1 MRQRQAV
8 NQIVLTDNERAVL
21 EDLALSHIGGKSPQ
35 ARRARIILL
44 SAQGRTAG
52 EICRILGCAGQ
63 TVNSWRR
70 RFLKSGLTGLQNAT
84 TTRGS
89 AFPP

>member
-8 NQIVLTDNERAVL
+8 QIVLTDNEKAVL

-44 SAQGRTAG
+44 SAQGRTAA

-70 RFLKSGLTGLQNAT
+70 RFLKSGVAGLQKAT
-84 TTRGS
+84 TTH
-89 AFPP
+89 PPRRA